1 MQLTSF
7 GGLLQVTVNTH
18 AGETE
23 NSGLNH
29 LWRLI
34 QLLCLILKVK
44 YCCCEVSFEIFKVE
58 STVQAG

>member
-18 AGETE
+18 TGETE

-29 LWRLI
+29 LD
-34 QLLCLILKVK
+34 
-44 YCCCEVSFEIFKVE
+44 
-58 STVQAG
+58 G